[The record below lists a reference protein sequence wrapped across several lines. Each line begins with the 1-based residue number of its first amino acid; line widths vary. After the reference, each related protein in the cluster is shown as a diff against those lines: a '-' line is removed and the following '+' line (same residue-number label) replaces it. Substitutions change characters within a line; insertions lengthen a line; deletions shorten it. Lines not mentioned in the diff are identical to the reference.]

1 MVPRYADLPGGRA
14 VGLHGDDEQLGRLN
28 LLTPERTLAAAGLV
42 REGRVFSLNAPL
54 DYPYPHPANLR
65 RKPPVHTV
73 VRHNR
78 GRDDCVDSLWMHYG
92 SQWDSFLHVVDPD
105 HQCFY
110 NGNTDES
117 RGVEAWAA
125 RGIVGRGVLLDVARW
140 RAAQGRPLDWRRRDI
155 VTAADLRDCAEAQD
169 VELGEGTILLIRFGW
184 QTGWLALSPAE
195 RAAMAQEEFHCVGL
209 DNSTDVVE
217 FLWDAGVVAVAG
229 DNMAL
234 EAYPLPAEMI
244 HIDLLPRL
252 GIPIGEF
259 WWLDDLAEAC
269 AAARRHEFL
278 LTSAPL
284 HLKGGTGSTANAIAV
299 M

>member
-1 MVPRYADLPGGRA
+1 MPVQYVDLPDGRA
-14 VGLHGDDEQLGRLN
+14 VGMHGDGEQLGRLN
-28 LLTPERTLAAAGLV
+28 LLTPERVRDAVGLA
-42 REGRVFSLNAPL
+42 RDGRVFSLNAPL

-105 HQCFY
+105 RGCFY

-140 RAAQGRPLDWRRRDI
+140 RASEGRPLDWQARDT
-155 VTAADLRDCAEAQD
+155 VSVEDLQSCAASQG
-169 VELGEGTILLIRFGW
+169 VELTEGTILLIRFGW
-184 QTGWLALSPAE
+184 QSGWMSLTPAE
-195 RAAMAQEEFHCVGL
+195 RREMASRDFACLGL
-209 DNSTDVVE
+209 ESTPDMVAY
-217 FLWDAGVVAVAG
+217 LWDNGVVAAAG

-234 EAYPLPAEMI
+234 EPYPMSPDMI
-244 HIDLLPRL
+244 HVDLLAKL

-259 WWLDDLAEAC
+259 WLLDELAGVCEA
-269 AAARRHEFL
+269 AGRYEFL

-284 HLKGGTGSTANAIAV
+284 NLKGGTGSPANALAV